1 MRWSPKGSRQCT
13 SSWRS
18 SGQPDSSGSS
28 DWQKRRRGASVATE
42 AVVVRLHIDA
52 PRDVVFECFCDPA
65 ALVTWMGDRAEL
77 DPRPGGVFPVDI
89 NAMEVRGEFKAV
101 ERPSRLVF
109 SWGFVGSALQPW
121 AHSV

>member
-18 SGQPDSSGSS
+18 SGQPDSIGSS
-28 DWQKRRRGASVATE
+28 DWQKRRRGARVATE

-65 ALVTWMGDRAEL
+65 AVVTWMGDRAEL
-77 DPRPGGVFPVDI
+77 HPRPGGVVPGDI
-89 NAMEVRGEFKAV
+89 NDRDVRGELKV
-101 ERPSRLVF
+101 VDRP
-109 SWGFVGSALQPW
+109 
-121 AHSV
+121 